1 MSRVKGAEMPRKLE
15 VRRGMLEDGELNR
28 LLLNEKSLKYLT
40 IWLWM
45 CDCGLRVGEVLKLRV
60 EEVFNWLDDAPN
72 EVTTQEDIRIIGKRN
87 KVRMVHPTKRLREAL
102 LQYWADCE
110 QGGHMLALRI
120 LLYSVGA
127 RVIERTFKRRLLE
140 VGIRREYLCPH
151 SLRHTYATRL
161 LRAGIDPMT
170 VSISL
175 GHTSLQTTMGY
186 LHTNPDLL
194 RRVSFALEEK
204 QNG

>member
-1 MSRVKGAEMPRKLE
+1 MSIVKGVKMPRKLE

-28 LLLNEKSLKYLT
+28 LLVSEKSIRNLT
-40 IWLWM
+40 MWLWM
-45 CDCGLRVGEVLKLRV
+45 CDCGLRVGEVLRLRV
-60 EEVFNWLDDAPN
+60 KEVFNWLEQASN
-72 EVTTQEDIRIIGKRN
+72 EVSTMEDIRIIGKRN